1 MPSIRFEQVSFA
13 YDQNKVFDKLDIQLP
28 TGSFIALTGPNGSG
42 KSTLL
47 KFLFR
52 QLKPD
57 AGAVYLGDLDVAHL
71 SQRELARKLGFVA
84 QNGKLDYAFS
94 VEEAVNM
101 GRFAYRGSDEQNQG
115 EHAMR
120 VCDLWDLRHKLVT
133 ELSGGE
139 MQRVLLARALCQN
152 GTLLLLDE
160 PVNHL
165 DVRHQRS
172 MMELLVSLVSQG
184 YTIVCVLH
192 DLLLVQVYS
201 QIALVLKQGNVVSY
215 GPTLDV
221 FNADLLEDVYHIKA
235 HQVYDPTLG
244 RSLWMPTWKEPN
256 ETP

>member
-13 YDQNKVFDKLDIQLP
+13 YDQNMVFDHLDLKLP

-52 QLKPD
+52 QLKPET
-57 AGAVYLGDLDVAHL
+57 GVVYLGDLDVAHL
-71 SQRELARKLGFVA
+71 SQKELARKLGFVA

-94 VEEAVNM
+94 VEEAVRM
-101 GRFAYRGSDEQNQG
+101 GRFAYGGVDETDHA

-120 VCDLWDLRHKLVT
+120 VCDIWDLKHKLVT

-152 GTLLLLDE
+152 GNLLLLDE

-165 DVRHQRS
+165 DVRHQRA
-172 MMELLVSLVSQG
+172 MMELLGQLVLQG
-184 YTIVCVLH
+184 YTVVCVLH

-201 QIALVLKQGNVVSY
+201 QIALVLKKGKVVSY
-215 GPTLDV
+215 GPTQEV
-221 FNADLLEDVYHIKA
+221 FNASLLEDVYHIKA

-244 RSLWMPTWKEPN
+244 RSLWMPTWKETHEN
-256 ETP
+256 V

>member
-1 MPSIRFEQVSFA
+1 
-13 YDQNKVFDKLDIQLP
+13 
-28 TGSFIALTGPNGSG
+28 
-42 KSTLL
+42 
-47 KFLFR
+47 
-52 QLKPD
+52 
-57 AGAVYLGDLDVAHL
+57 
-71 SQRELARKLGFVA
+71 
-84 QNGKLDYAFS
+84 
-94 VEEAVNM
+94 M
-101 GRFAYRGSDEQNQG
+101 GRFAYGGSDEQNQG

>member
-1 MPSIRFEQVSFA
+1 
-13 YDQNKVFDKLDIQLP
+13 
-28 TGSFIALTGPNGSG
+28 
-42 KSTLL
+42 
-47 KFLFR
+47 
-52 QLKPD
+52 
-57 AGAVYLGDLDVAHL
+57 
-71 SQRELARKLGFVA
+71 
-84 QNGKLDYAFS
+84 
-94 VEEAVNM
+94 
-101 GRFAYRGSDEQNQG
+101 
-115 EHAMR
+115 
-120 VCDLWDLRHKLVT
+120 
-133 ELSGGE
+133 
-139 MQRVLLARALCQN
+139 MQRVLLALALCHN
-152 GTLLLLDE
+152 GSLLLLDE

-184 YTIVCVLH
+184 YIIVCVPH
-192 DLLLVQVYS
+192 VLLLVQVYS